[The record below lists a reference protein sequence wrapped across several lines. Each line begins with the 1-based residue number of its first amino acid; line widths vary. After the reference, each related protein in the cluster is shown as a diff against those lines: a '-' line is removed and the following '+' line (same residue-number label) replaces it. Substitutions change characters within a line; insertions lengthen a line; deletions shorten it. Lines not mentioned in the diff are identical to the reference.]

1 MRGSLAGVDK
11 GQEEAARS
19 TGLNELQALRWVILP
34 QALRIALPPLV
45 NSFSALL
52 KESSLVSVLA
62 ITELTRIGQL
72 VYTRTFRP
80 FEIYLAVGLIYLLL
94 TYAVSRTA
102 LVLERRMR
110 LPS

>member
-1 MRGSLAGVDK
+1 M
-11 GQEEAARS
+11 
-19 TGLNELQALRWVILP
+19 
-34 QALRIALPPLV
+34 
-45 NSFSALL
+45 
-52 KESSLVSVLA
+52 SVLA

-102 LVLERRMR
+102 LILERRMR